1 MFLLP
6 LQPGVPMDRRTFVKT
21 AGTTAAAFALPVG
34 PESFIRSRLDKIGVQ
49 LYTVRDLMKASVE
62 RTMSQVAAIGYK
74 EVEFAGYFNRP
85 PRSIK
90 QLLDDNGLGSPSAH
104 IGLDALR
111 GPWNRTLSD
120 AAEIGHKWLVIAS
133 TGDSDRD
140 SVEAIKR
147 TADLIHKAADDAKF
161 YKIRLAY
168 HNHDVEFRQ
177 VGGKRMFDQLLEL
190 TTPGDLQVE
199 MDLYWI
205 TKGGGD
211 PLDYFKRWPGRFPL
225 VHVKD
230 AGPAPQYPMEDVGK
244 GTIKW
249 AEIFAHQKEAGIK
262 HYFVEHDSP
271 ADPIASI
278 TASYRYLRALQF

>member
-1 MFLLP
+1 
-6 LQPGVPMDRRTFVKT
+6 MDRRTFVKT
-21 AGTTAAAFALPVG
+21 AGTTAAAAAMLPTR
-34 PESFIRSRLDKIGVQ
+34 PELLIRDRIDKIGLE
-49 LYTVRDLMKASVE
+49 LYTVRGLMQTSVE
-62 RTMSQVAAIGYK
+62 RTLSQVAAIGYK

-85 PRSIK
+85 PRAIK
-90 QLLDDNGLGSPSAH
+90 QLLDDTGLGSPSAH

-120 AAEIGHKWLVIAS
+120 ASEIGHKWLVIAS
-133 TGDSDRD
+133 AAKTDLDSPE
-140 SVEAIKR
+140 SIKR

-168 HNHDVEFRQ
+168 HNHDVEFQQ
-177 VGGKRMFDQLLEL
+177 VGGKRIFDQLLEL
-190 TTPGDLQVE
+190 TKPAELQIE

-211 PLDYFKRWPGRFPL
+211 PLDYFRRWPGRFPL

-230 AGPAPQYPMEDVGK
+230 SGPPPEYRMEDVGK

-262 HYFVEHDSP
+262 HYFVEHDNP

-278 TASYRYLRALQF
+278 TASYKYLRALTF

>member
-1 MFLLP
+1 
-6 LQPGVPMDRRTFVKT
+6 MDRRTFVET
-21 AGTTAAAFALPVG
+21 AGVTAAAAMLSIRPALFA
-34 PESFIRSRLDKIGVQ
+34 RAHLDKIGVQ
-49 LYTVRDLMKASVE
+49 LYTVRDLMQVSVE
-62 RTMSQVAAIGYK
+62 RTLSQVAAIGYK

-85 PRSIK
+85 PRAIK
-90 QLLDDNGLGSPSAH
+90 QLLDDNGLTAPSAH

-111 GPWNRTLSD
+111 GPWNRTLND
-120 AAEIGHKWLVIAS
+120 AAEIDHKWLVIAS
-133 TGDSDRD
+133 VNDSDRD
-140 SVEAIKR
+140 SPAAIKR

-161 YKIRLAY
+161 YRIKLAY
-168 HNHDVEFRQ
+168 HNHDVEFQ
-177 VGGKRMFDQLLEL
+177 EVGGKRMFDQLLEL
-190 TTPGDLQVE
+190 TKPSELQVE

-211 PLDYFKRWPGRFPL
+211 PFAYFKRWPGRFPM

-230 AGPAPQYPMEDVGK
+230 AGPPPEYHMEDVGK

-249 AEIFAHQKEAGIK
+249 GEIFAQQKEAGIK

-278 TASYRYLRALQF
+278 TASYQYLRALRF

>member
-1 MFLLP
+1 
-6 LQPGVPMDRRTFVKT
+6 MDRREFVKT
-21 AGTTAAAFALPVG
+21 AGTATAALAVPGRANWLMRDR
-34 PESFIRSRLDKIGVQ
+34 IDKIGLQ
-49 LYTVRDLMKASVE
+49 LYTVRSLMKTSVE
-62 RTMSQVAAIGYK
+62 RTLSQVAAIGYK

-85 PRSIK
+85 PRSIR

-120 AAEIGHKWLVIAS
+120 ASEIGHKWLVIAS
-133 TGDSDRD
+133 ATKADVDSP
-140 SVEAIKR
+140 EAIKR

-168 HNHDVEFRQ
+168 HNHDMEFQQ
-177 VGGKRMFDQLLEL
+177 VGGKRIFDQLLEL
-190 TTPGDLQVE
+190 TKPSELQIE

-230 AGPAPQYPMEDVGK
+230 AGPAPDYPMEDVGS

-249 AEIFAHQKEAGIK
+249 ATIFSHQKEAGIK
-262 HYFVEHDSP
+262 HYFVERDDAP
-271 ADPIASI
+271 DPIASI
-278 TASYRYLRALQF
+278 TASYKYLRALQF